1 MAFIENTG
9 LERLWGHIVHRLS
22 LKADKTDLNLKADK
36 TDLNLKADKLV
47 DEELLELLIESGITD
62 PVVNS
67 AGALYTDNNGKV
79 YIL

>member
-22 LKADKTDLNLKADK
+22 LKADKEDLKLKV
-36 TDLNLKADKLV
+36 DKLS
-47 DEELLELLIESGITD
+47 DEELLELLLESGIAD
-62 PVVNS
+62 PAANS

-79 YIL
+79 YTL